1 MMHADPAAAP
11 GQPKGFTL
19 FFNPTNASLPVA
31 MLLPVYYCG
40 FDAGAA
46 VTLAWMNGTSST
58 VPQDSFFN
66 LPVDI
71 VLPPRG
77 FDWVALS

>member
-1 MMHADPAAAP
+1 
-11 GQPKGFTL
+11 
-19 FFNPTNASLPVA
+19 
-31 MLLPVYYCG
+31 MLLPGYYCG

-46 VTLAWMNGTSST
+46 VTMAWMNGTSSI

-66 LPVDI
+66 LPVSI

-77 FDWVALS
+77 YDWVALS